1 MKVMLVLVVA
11 LLAIFAILYGQS
23 AKQTDGPAVTPT
35 PTVQPTGVTEPPMAT
50 GTPGVTQPT
59 GTATPQPTAA
69 PTATAAPTPTPTAAS
84 TVTPVP
90 MMTAEEA
97 VEQVKK
103 VVDTAKYRMELLNDH
118 LDIDGTAYFQFCI
131 LENGVTLE
139 PFLLVNKKDGT
150 IHCYSTS
157 GEVSDFVKF
166 PLDPV
171 SRPDAGESRNLSVEE
186 AYGVLC
192 GYSKERLGLAKPV
205 AEYDA
210 EYDSELTLVKGV
222 NCYRINLTE
231 VSGGKVRNRGEFYVS
246 VDGTACYT
254 IDNDLNDFVLIQ
266 K

>member
-11 LLAIFAILYGQS
+11 LFAILAILYGQS
-23 AKQTDGPAVTPT
+23 VRQTDGPAVTPT
-35 PTVQPTGVTEPPMAT
+35 GTATSTGVTVQPEAT
-50 GTPGVTQPT
+50 GTPGATQPT
-59 GTATPQPTAA
+59 GTVTPQPTAA
-69 PTATAAPTPTPTAAS
+69 PTATAIPTLTPTGIP

-90 MMTAEEA
+90 AMTAEEA
-97 VEQVKK
+97 TEQVKK
-103 VVDTAKYRMELLNDH
+103 VVDTKKYRIELLNDH
-118 LDIDGTAYFQFCI
+118 LDIDGATYFQFCI
-131 LENGVTLE
+131 SENGATLE
-139 PFLLVNKKDGT
+139 PFLLVNKKDGI

-166 PLDPV
+166 PLDAV
-171 SRPDAGESRNLSVEE
+171 SRPDAGEDEDLSVEE

-210 EYDSELTLVKGV
+210 EYDNELTLVKGV

-231 VSGGKVRNRGEFYVS
+231 VSGGKVRNRGEFYIS

>member
-1 MKVMLVLVVA
+1 MKVMLVFVVA

-35 PTVQPTGVTEPPMAT
+35 VTVTPTGVTAQPEAT
-50 GTPGVTQPT
+50 GTPGAAQPT
-59 GTATPQPTAA
+59 GTVTPQPTAA
-69 PTATAAPTPTPTAAS
+69 PTATATPVPTPTGMP
-84 TVTPVP
+84 TVTPIP
-90 MMTAEEA
+90 AMTAEEA
-97 VEQVKK
+97 AEQIKK
-103 VVDTAKYRMELLNDH
+103 VVDTAKYRIELLNDH
-118 LDIDGTAYFQFCI
+118 LDIDGTAYFQFCVS
-131 LENGVTLE
+131 ENGATLE
-139 PFLLVNKKDGT
+139 PFLLVNKKDGS
-150 IHCYSTS
+150 IHCYSVS

-166 PLDPV
+166 PLDAV
-171 SRPDAGESRNLSVEE
+171 SRPGTGEDGSLSVEE

-192 GYSKERLGLAKPV
+192 GYPKERLGLAKAV

-210 EYDSELTLVKGV
+210 EYDNELTLVKGI